1 MSKAAFIG
9 LGAMGSRMA
18 ANLLKAGHEVTV
30 CDLAP
35 DAVKKL
41 ADFGAKTAPSAR
53 QAAEGND
60 FVLTMVRD
68 DEISRKVWLD
78 ATTGALAGMKPGA
91 IAIECSTITPAW
103 ARELGGAISKA
114 GTAMLEAPVSGS
126 TPQAENAQLVFLI
139 GGDVE
144 TLKREEPLLKGMG
157 SGVQRAGP
165 VGAGAL
171 AKLITNTLMGVQL
184 STIAE
189 MIGMLNRQ
197 GVDPKQVLDAVAATP
212 LWSPHLT
219 SDTESML
226 GGDFESHFP
235 IKLLVKD
242 LNYTVKTAGDDAS
255 VPTVSAARDVFQKA
269 MNEKLG
275 DLNMTAVVKLFD
287 NRNRAFPMNQHD
299 AEAVDDRKFQRGTA
313 NA

>member
-30 CDLAP
+30 CDLVP
-35 DAVKKL
+35 EAVNKL
-41 ADFGAKTAPSAR
+41 TSAGAKTAASAR
-53 QAAEGND
+53 EPAEGND
-60 FVLTMVRD
+60 FVLTID
-68 DEISRKVWLD
+68 ISRKVWLD

-103 ARELGGAISKA
+103 AHELGGAISKA
-114 GTAMLEAPVSGS
+114 GIAMLEAPVSGS

-139 GGDVE
+139 GGDGE
-144 TLKREEPLLKGMG
+144 TLKRAEPLFKGMG
-157 SGVQRAGP
+157 SSVRHAGP

-184 STIAE
+184 STLAE
-189 MIGMLNRQ
+189 MIGMLKRR
-197 GVDPKQVLDAVAATP
+197 GVNPKPVLDAVAATR
-212 LWSPHLT
+212 LWSAHLT
-219 SDTESML
+219 GDAESML
-226 GGDFESHFP
+226 SGNFEPHFP
-235 IKLLVKD
+235 IKLLLKD
-242 LNYTVKTAGDDAS
+242 LTYTVKTAGEDAS

-275 DLNMTAVVKLFD
+275 DLDMTAVVRLFEK
-287 NRNRAFPMNQHD
+287 NH
-299 AEAVDDRKFQRGTA
+299 
-313 NA
+313 